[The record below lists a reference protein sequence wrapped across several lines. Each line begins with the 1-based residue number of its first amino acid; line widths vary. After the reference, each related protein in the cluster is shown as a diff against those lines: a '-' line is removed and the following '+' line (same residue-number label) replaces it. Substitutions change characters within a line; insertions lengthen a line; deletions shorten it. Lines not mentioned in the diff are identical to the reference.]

1 MDDVDPVPNERA
13 ALKLGGEFVAE
24 AWYEAEG
31 ESSILVVRV
40 PRERLEIVDP
50 SRRLTV
56 EILLMAASLSNDDV
70 ESWRLADASPSD
82 DLELSL
88 PLPPPLPDATHLTI
102 YVRLK
107 PPAQASAHEPEI
119 ALETWHFLEARWKVL
134 LGLEGSIETS
144 RLGMD
149 GLRSEMESAFKKSL
163 AVEEKLHGLQAD
175 IAQWTRAKSRIHH
188 ALPKAREFI
197 HRATWALAV
206 PERKRLEEIYKNHIE
221 PRIPLPQVDRV
232 REQLEHLQKERQV
245 LLAQGN
251 AVYQDCR
258 SILAEVQRAVSTLQR
273 NAADNARRKRDAKSQ
288 KGKQF

>member
-13 ALKLGGEFVAE
+13 SLKHEGEFVAE

-40 PRERLEIVDP
+40 PRDRLQIDDA

-56 EILLMAASLSNDDV
+56 EILLMAAALSNDDV
-70 ESWRLADASPSD
+70 ESCRLD
-82 DLELSL
+82 DGSEPELSHPL
-88 PLPPPLPDATHLTI
+88 PLPEATHLTVR
-102 YVRLK
+102 VRLK

-119 ALETWHFLEARWKVL
+119 TLETWHFLEARWKVL

-149 GLRSEMESAFKKSL
+149 GLRSEMESAFKKFL